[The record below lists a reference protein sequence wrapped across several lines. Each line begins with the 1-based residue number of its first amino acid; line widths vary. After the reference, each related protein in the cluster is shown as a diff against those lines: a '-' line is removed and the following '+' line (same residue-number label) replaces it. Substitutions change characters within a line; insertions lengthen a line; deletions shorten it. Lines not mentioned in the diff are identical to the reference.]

1 MILFHGSTKE
11 TFSQEDLGKILP
23 SKIALIADLLA
34 KRHGKDPVTVMMD
47 FYRSKT
53 YALLQNESTK
63 YWWFSPAELSDL
75 YERELSRGGHVDDN
89 L

>member
-1 MILFHGSTKE
+1 MTSKE
-11 TFSQEDLGKILP
+11 TFSQDDLGKILP
-23 SKIALIADLLA
+23 SKIALVADLLA
-34 KRHGKDPVTVMMD
+34 KRLDKDPVAVMMD

-75 YERELSRGGHVDDN
+75 YERELDQGKISDDSIEKT
-89 L
+89 